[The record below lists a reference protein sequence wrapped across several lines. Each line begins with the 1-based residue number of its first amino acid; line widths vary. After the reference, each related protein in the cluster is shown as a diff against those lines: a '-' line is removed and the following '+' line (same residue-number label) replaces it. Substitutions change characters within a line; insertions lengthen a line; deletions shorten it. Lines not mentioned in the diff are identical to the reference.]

1 MTDTVPKG
9 RGGFGRFLVRAL
21 PFLWLALFFLVPFMV
36 TLKISFSSPATAQP
50 PYLPVIDWTNGP
62 EGWLE
67 FFRALDFT
75 NYRMLAADS
84 LYWEVTLSSL
94 LYAGAATAILV
105 LIGTPISLAMA
116 RASARAQPLLVAL
129 VVVPF
134 WTSFLIRV
142 YAWIAILK
150 PEGLL
155 NAVLLRLNLIAQ
167 PLAILDTPL
176 ALMIG
181 FVYAYLPFMVLPL
194 YAVMSR
200 LDPSLPEAAADLGAA
215 RTRVFFT
222 VTLPLAMPG
231 LVAGALLCFIPMVGE
246 FIIPDLLG
254 GSETLM
260 LGRMLWIEFFS
271 NRDWPI
277 ASAVAVLLLIL
288 IVGPVVLFREAET
301 RREEAL
307 R

>member
-1 MTDTVPKG
+1 MSGKAACPLG
-9 RGGFGRFLVRAL
+9 RWLVRAL
-21 PFLWLALFFLVPFMV
+21 PLAWLALFFLVPFV
-36 TLKISFSSPATAQP
+36 ITVKISFSTPATAQP
-50 PYLPVIDWTNGP
+50 PYLPVIDWSSGIQ
-62 EGWLE
+62 GWRE
-67 FFRALDFT
+67 FFYALDLT
-75 NYRMLAADS
+75 NYQMLAADS
-84 LYWEVTLSSL
+84 LYWEATLSSL
-94 LYAGAATAILV
+94 VYATAATAVLV
-105 LIGTPISLAMA
+105 LIGTPMALAMA
-116 RASARAQPLLVAL
+116 RASERMQPLLVAL

-134 WTSFLIRV
+134 WTSFLIRI

-155 NAVLLRLNLIAQ
+155 NAALMKLGLIAQ
-167 PLAILDTPL
+167 PLEILNTPL
-176 ALMIG
+176 AVMIG
-181 FVYAYLPFMVLPL
+181 LTYAYLPFMVLPL
-194 YAVMSR
+194 YAVLSR
-200 LDPSLPEAAADLGAA
+200 LDPSLPEAAADLGAS
-215 RTRVFFT
+215 RTRIFRT
-222 VTLPLAMPG
+222 VTLPLTMPG

-288 IVGPVVLFREAET
+288 IVGPVIVFRGAEE

>member
-1 MTDTVPKG
+1 MTRARTLTARLG
-9 RGGFGRFLVRAL
+9 RALVRGL
-21 PFLWLALFFLVPFMV
+21 PLAWLSLFFLVPFVV

-50 PYLPVIDWTNGP
+50 PYLPVLDWSAGP
-62 EGWLE
+62 EGWRE
-67 FFRALDFT
+67 FFDALDFT

-84 LYWEVTLSSL
+84 LYWEATLSSL
-94 LYAGAATAILV
+94 LYAAAATAILV
-105 LIGTPISLAMA
+105 LIGTPLAHA
-116 RASARAQPLLVAL
+116 LSRASPRVQPLLVAL

-155 NAVLLRLNLIAQ
+155 NAALLRLDAIRE
-167 PLAILDTPL
+167 PLGILDTPL
-176 ALMIG
+176 AVLIG
-181 FVYAYLPFMVLPL
+181 LTYAYLPFMVLPL
-194 YAVMSR
+194 YAVMSK
-200 LDPSLPEAAADLGAA
+200 LDPTLPEAAADLGAS
-215 RTRVFFT
+215 RTRTFFT
-222 VTLPLAMPG
+222 ITLPLSLPG

-254 GSETLM
+254 GSETMM

-288 IVGPVVLFREAET
+288 IVGPVMIFRNAEE
-301 RREEAL
+301 RREEAV